1 MVQAMYDMVW
11 SINPG
16 NDNLPDTIARMKEF
30 AAEIENSHDLIIV
43 FDIDNTVLK
52 LELNMEYRYELLSI
66 FKEAVTNAARH
77 ANARHIRVNLR
88 LRNAKLIMLVED
100 DGKGFDL
107 ETGVLGRG
115 ISDMRRRA
123 SAIDSSFYIESNL
136 NTGSIV
142 KLEMSI

>member
-1 MVQAMYDMVW
+1 
-11 SINPG
+11 
-16 NDNLPDTIARMKEF
+16 
-30 AAEIENSHDLIIV
+30 
-43 FDIDNTVLK
+43 
-52 LELNMEYRYELLSI
+52 
-66 FKEAVTNAARH
+66 
-77 ANARHIRVNLR
+77 
-88 LRNAKLIMLVED
+88 MLVED